1 MSRVPQEPVHTV
13 PRVRLRLRRA
23 RDGAAAEGVP
33 VVLVEGELDI
43 DTVPELDRFLRRR
56 LGPFYERQHLL
67 LDLKGVT
74 FADSSFIGF
83 LVRLASAQRRT
94 RRELVLTR
102 PVGQVRTVLSLVGL
116 PNLVPVFESIE
127 EGERAM
133 AQQGPL
139 IPPLFNVAG

>member
-1 MSRVPQEPVHTV
+1 MPRVPQEPVRA
-13 PRVRLRLRRA
+13 PSRVRLRLRKP
-23 RDGAAAEGVP
+23 RDGAPGDAAP

-67 LDLKGVT
+67 LDLEGVT

-83 LVRLASAQRRT
+83 LVRLVSAQRRA

-102 PVGQVRTVLSLVGL
+102 PVGQVRSVLSLVGL
-116 PNLVPVFESIE
+116 PNLVPVFETLE
-127 EGERAM
+127 EGELAV

-139 IPPLFNVAG
+139 IPPRFNAVL

>member
-1 MSRVPQEPVHTV
+1 VPQEPVHTAS
-13 PRVRLRLRRA
+13 RVRLRLRRPA
-23 RDGAAAEGVP
+23 GDGAGDGVP
-33 VVLVEGELDI
+33 VVLVEGELDL

-74 FADSSFIGF
+74 FADSSFVGF
-83 LVRLASAQRRT
+83 LVRLVSAQRKARS
-94 RRELVLTR
+94 ELILTR

-116 PNLVPVFESIE
+116 PNLVPVFETIE

-133 AQQGPL
+133 TQQGPL
-139 IPPLFNVAG
+139 IPPLFSPSR